1 MHGLTT
7 AWTLHAAELR
17 GWLLE
22 VARKLLADHLRV
34 AHPMVALPE
43 DLRAQT
49 DDTVMSPPGVVI
61 NGKEVH
67 AGGVNRAKPSQRQLT
82 SSG

>member
-17 GWLLE
+17 AGLLE
-22 VARKLLADHLRV
+22 TRKLLADHLRV

-43 DLRAQT
+43 DLMAQT
-49 DDTVMSPPGVVI
+49 DDTVMSTPGVVI